1 MTRTECDDLSN
12 ESEEQSTGLT
22 QLSDPVNHPAHYTQ
36 GGIECIE
43 AIKAAL
49 GSEGFRAYCRGNVL
63 KYLWRTEFKNG
74 AQDLQKAKWYL
85 DRLNEES

>member
-1 MTRTECDDLSN
+1 MTRTECDNLSN